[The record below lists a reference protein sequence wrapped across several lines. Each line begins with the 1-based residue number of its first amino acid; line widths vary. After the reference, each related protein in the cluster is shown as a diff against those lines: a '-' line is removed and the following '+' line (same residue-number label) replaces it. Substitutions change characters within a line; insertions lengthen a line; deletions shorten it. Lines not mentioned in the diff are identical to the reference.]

1 MTLDKSMLR
10 ILLSVLCNKQNNREC
25 LKLKNNSNMK
35 TKNLFGILM
44 LFLSTFTLISC
55 DKEDEKMQQFEFTP
69 ESLSQTVWK
78 GNITDPNYNGEI
90 GLNFETKKKGKVSCV
105 YPQDPQYHI
114 TDNFTYNIDG
124 KYIYFDGSTILGDNV
139 PWVLIEL
146 TDNKMLLKCNPEYIN
161 PQNQSTLELKR
172 IY

>member
-1 MTLDKSMLR
+1 MR
-10 ILLSVLCNKQNNREC
+10 
-25 LKLKNNSNMK
+25 

-78 GNITDPNYNGEI
+78 GNITDPIYNGEI
-90 GLNFETKKKGKVSCV
+90 GINFETKENGKVSCV
-105 YPQDPQYHI
+105 DPKDSQYQI

-124 KYIYFDGSTILGDNV
+124 KFIYFDGSTILGDNV

>member
-1 MTLDKSMLR
+1 
-10 ILLSVLCNKQNNREC
+10 
-25 LKLKNNSNMK
+25 MK

-55 DKEDEKMQQFEFTP
+55 DKEDDKMQQFEFTP

-78 GNITDPNYNGEI
+78 GNITDPIYNGEI
-90 GLNFETKKKGKVSCV
+90 GINFETKENGKVSYV
-105 YPQDPQYHI
+105 DPKDSQYQI

-124 KYIYFDGSTILGDNV
+124 KYSTFNGTIILCDNA

-146 TDNKMLLKCNPEYIN
+146 TDDKMLLKCNLENIDSQYHSI
-161 PQNQSTLELKR
+161 LELKR

>member
-1 MTLDKSMLR
+1 
-10 ILLSVLCNKQNNREC
+10 
-25 LKLKNNSNMK
+25 MK

-55 DKEDEKMQQFEFTP
+55 DKEDDKMQQFEFTP

-78 GNITDPNYNGEI
+78 GNITDPIYNGEI
-90 GLNFETKKKGKVSCV
+90 GINFETKENGKVSYV
-105 YPQDPQYHI
+105 DPKDSQYQI

-124 KYIYFDGSTILGDNV
+124 KYIYFNGTIILRDNA

-146 TDNKMLLKCNPEYIN
+146 TDDKMLLKCNLENIDSQYHSI
-161 PQNQSTLELKR
+161 LELKR

>member
-1 MTLDKSMLR
+1 MR
-10 ILLSVLCNKQNNREC
+10 
-25 LKLKNNSNMK
+25 

-55 DKEDEKMQQFEFTP
+55 DKEDEKIQQFEFTP

-78 GNITDPNYNGEI
+78 GNITDPIYNGEI
-90 GLNFETKKKGKVSCV
+90 GINFETKENGKVSYV
-105 YPQDPQYHI
+105 DPKDSQYQI

-124 KYIYFDGSTILGDNV
+124 KYIYFNGTIILGDNA

-146 TDNKMLLKCNPEYIN
+146 TDDKMLLKCNLENIDSQYHSI
-161 PQNQSTLELKR
+161 LELKR
-172 IY
+172 ID

>member
-1 MTLDKSMLR
+1 
-10 ILLSVLCNKQNNREC
+10 
-25 LKLKNNSNMK
+25 MK

-69 ESLSQTVWK
+69 ESLSQTIWK
-78 GNITDPNYNGEI
+78 GNITDPIYNGEI
-90 GLNFETKKKGKVSCV
+90 GINFETKENGKVSYV
-105 YPQDPQYHI
+105 DPKDSQYQI

-124 KYIYFDGSTILGDNV
+124 KYIYFNGTIILCDNA

-146 TDNKMLLKCNPEYIN
+146 TDDKMLLKCNLENIDSQYHSI
-161 PQNQSTLELKR
+161 LELKR

>member
-1 MTLDKSMLR
+1 
-10 ILLSVLCNKQNNREC
+10 
-25 LKLKNNSNMK
+25 MK

-55 DKEDEKMQQFEFTP
+55 DKEDDKMQQFEFTP

-78 GNITDPNYNGEI
+78 GNITDPIYNGEI
-90 GLNFETKKKGKVSCV
+90 GINFETKENGKVSYV
-105 YPQDPQYHI
+105 DPKDSQYQI

-124 KYIYFDGSTILGDNV
+124 KYIYFNVTIILCDNA

-146 TDNKMLLKCNPEYIN
+146 TDDKMLLKCNLENIDSQYHSI
-161 PQNQSTLELKR
+161 LELKR